1 MNNDLLVL
9 FKCRKTLIQLLRDR
23 GYDVPLVYDCDKL
36 SEFKQIHQA
45 KRLDIFV
52 KEPKKC
58 YVKFV
63 IINKTRPQMIRDYLE
78 DIKKKYITD
87 DNDSIIIILKN
98 KPHNT
103 LFKLSKEFKN
113 IQFFWLE
120 ELVNNITHHS
130 LNPKFEKLTPN
141 QVSSLLKHYSLTSK
155 YFLPITLYTDPIAK
169 YYNFVSGDVFKVTR
183 SSITNGVYISYRC
196 IK

>member
-36 SEFKQIHQA
+36 NEFKQIHQA

-52 KEPKKC
+52 KEPNKC

-63 IINKTRPQMIRDYLE
+63 IINKTRPQMIRDYID

-87 DNDSIIIILKN
+87 KDGYIIIILKN

-103 LFKLSKEFKN
+103 LFKLTKEFNN

-130 LNPKFEKLTPN
+130 LNPKFEKLSTTQIN
-141 QVSSLLKHYSLTSK
+141 DLLKHYSLSSK
-155 YFLPITLYTDPIAK
+155 YFLPITLSSDPIAK
-169 YYNFVSGDVFKVTR
+169 YYNFTSGDVFKVTR